1 MSLPRKSSLL
11 VSLLGMF
18 FMVFAPVQAEMI
30 STYEV
35 LHQRERAQL
44 VDMLERE
51 DVQEQLIAQ
60 GVDPASALK
69 RVYQM
74 TDDEIAQLNGQI
86 SELPVGAGIG
96 TIPLLLIIIIIILL
110 V

>member
-1 MSLPRKSSLL
+1 MSLPSKSGLL

-18 FMVFAPVQAEMI
+18 FMLFAPVQAEMV

-60 GVDPASALK
+60 GVDPASALT

-74 TDDEIAQLNGQI
+74 TDDEVAQLNGQI

-96 TIPLLLIIIIIILL
+96 TVPLLLIIIIIILL